1 MLWPTSK
8 FVKCRCD
15 SSRVLVVLTCPAIAA
30 VPTRDPVKRL
40 MRCLFQEDQLRN
52 LRLITMHKVR
62 LLDNQPN
69 LQFTMAIMQA
79 IILISPRPRTRQH
92 GSSSYNLTRIK
103 LFAVVKPQRLLGGI
117 FVIRIP
123 HWKKLSDSL
132 QQSTRSVI
140 LDHKRISQKA
150 FF

>member
-8 FVKCRCD
+8 FDKCRCD
-15 SSRVLVVLTCPAIAA
+15 SSRVLVVLTCPVTAA
-30 VPTRDPVKRL
+30 APTRDPVKRL
-40 MRCLFQEDQLRN
+40 MRYPLQEGQLRN
-52 LRLITMHKVR
+52 LQLITMHKVR
-62 LLDNQPN
+62 LLYNQLK

-92 GSSSYNLTRIK
+92 ESSNYNLMRIK
-103 LFAVVKPQRLLGGI
+103 LFAVVKLQRLLDGI
-117 FVIRIP
+117 SVIRIP
-123 HWKKLSDSL
+123 RWRKLFDSL

-140 LDHKRISQKA
+140 LNHKCINQKA